1 MNVGAI
7 LAQKGRKVITISS
20 DIILQ
25 DVSRILA
32 ENRIGSI
39 VVLDENEAVKG
50 IISERDIVRV
60 LAEKGPKVLQ
70 EPVTFCMTEEV
81 VTCGESDSVEQ
92 VMAAMSSGRFRHM
105 PVVENGKLLG
115 IISIG
120 DVVKTKIE
128 VAEKDAEH
136 LRQYIVSSR

>member
-7 LAQKGRKVITISS
+7 LAHKGRNVITISQ
-20 DIILQ
+20 DITLQ
-25 DVSRILA
+25 DVSEILA
-32 ENRIGSI
+32 KNGIGSI
-39 VVLDENEAVKG
+39 VVLDESESVIG

-70 EPVTFCMTEEV
+70 EPVKICMTEEV
-81 VTCGESDSVEQ
+81 ITCSERDSVEQ
-92 VMAAMSSGRFRHM
+92 VMTAMSSGRFRHM

-120 DVVKTKIE
+120 DVVKSKIE

-136 LRQYIVSSR
+136 LRQYIAFSR